1 MESNKEAKEILE
13 TLRANARKLVVLIE
27 HSTMPDDVK
36 DAWIAL
42 LPEMS
47 VKQLDRFLSVLETK
61 YLDEQTKGIDAEYKE
76 KISALVD
83 RFEKDKVKED
93 EETVKTLESVK
104 KVISLL

>member
-1 MESNKEAKEILE
+1 MESDQEAREILE

-47 VKQLDRFLSVLETK
+47 VKQLDKFLSVLETK
-61 YLDEQTKGIDAEYKE
+61 YLDEQTRGIDAEYKE

-83 RFEKDKVKED
+83 RFEQEKAKES
-93 EETVKTLESVK
+93 EEMEKALEGVK